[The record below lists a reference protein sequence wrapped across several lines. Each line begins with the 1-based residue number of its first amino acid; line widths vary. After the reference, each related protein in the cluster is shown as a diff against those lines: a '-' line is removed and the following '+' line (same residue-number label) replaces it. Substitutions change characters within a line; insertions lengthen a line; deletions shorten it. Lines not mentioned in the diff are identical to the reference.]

1 MSLGCGNPEKD
12 PSVCQS
18 AESIRFPK
26 NHVHP
31 NQVSEVIFAIRL
43 FFVQIPSNCC
53 DSNRR
58 NPDFGGHLARACLGR
73 GYFCQSEGRAFILV
87 QISRGKPQAEAAAPA
102 A

>member
-43 FFVQIPSNCC
+43 FFVQIPSKCC
-53 DSNRR
+53 DSNQR
-58 NPDFGGHLARACLGR
+58 NPDFGGHLAQAASGGDIFAKVKGALSFWSKYPGGR
-73 GYFCQSEGRAFILV
+73 
-87 QISRGKPQAEAAAPA
+87 PQAEAAAPA